1 VPQFVGV
8 ETGNSELFGCAS
20 EHRPLK
26 DLCAE
31 GAAPLT
37 AEDEVIRQSARDV
50 SGQIINQE
58 AGERHLPA
66 FVAFGVPQICTPRTS
81 VTDSETVAR
90 RRIRSS
96 RPTRNAAISPKRTPV

>member
-1 VPQFVGV
+1 MIHDSGSRPIRSGGVPQFVGV

-37 AEDEVIRQSARDV
+37 SRSAVTDGR
-50 SGQIINQE
+50 GR
-58 AGERHLPA
+58 ALA
-66 FVAFGVPQICTPRTS
+66 RTS
-81 VTDSETVAR
+81 CGLFADSAHFDLDTKIVLKLYNLRKPGIVA
-90 RRIRSS
+90 
-96 RPTRNAAISPKRTPV
+96 V